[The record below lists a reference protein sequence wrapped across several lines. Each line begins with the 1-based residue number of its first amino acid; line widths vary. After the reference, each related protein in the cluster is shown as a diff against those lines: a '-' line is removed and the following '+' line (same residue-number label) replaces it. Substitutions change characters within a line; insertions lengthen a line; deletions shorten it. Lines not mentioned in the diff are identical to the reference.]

1 MQIIKSIFKIIFFV
15 LPVATSAQSTY
26 LNQGSKEIHL
36 LDRLEI
42 KQQRNTDIHFSTLKP
57 YSRKSIV
64 RQVEFL
70 DSARMGF
77 LDSNG
82 VELYKEWKGIGLTKV
97 DEYNIH
103 SLLLNNSE
111 WVTTDRSGFESKRPL
126 LKTFYKSKA
135 NFFEV
140 KKCRR

>member
-15 LPVATSAQSTY
+15 LPVATFAQSTY

-42 KQQRNTDIHFSTLKP
+42 KQQRNTDILFSTLKP

-82 VELYKEWKGIGLTKV
+82 VELYKEWKGLGVTKV
-97 DEYNIH
+97 DEYNIR
-103 SLLLNNSE
+103 SLLINNSE
-111 WVTTDRSGFESKRPL
+111 WVTTDRSDFESKRPL

-135 NFFEV
+135 NN
-140 KKCRR
+140 